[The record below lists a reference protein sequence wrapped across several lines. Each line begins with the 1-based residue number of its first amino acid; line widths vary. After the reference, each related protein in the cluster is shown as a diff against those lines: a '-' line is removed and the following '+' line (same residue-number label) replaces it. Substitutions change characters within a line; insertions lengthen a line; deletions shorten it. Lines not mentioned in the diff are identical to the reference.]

1 MRGEGGGKGLDLTG
15 SLDDI
20 ARRCFEFEQSRFAES
35 RWIGVFV
42 QVMVM
47 AVAVAFILS
56 MPTASAGSLAV
67 IVATGAAILAG
78 SRLFLRIRVRRGLA
92 AFRAGDA
99 TAVAKVHR
107 FAARDFRLQIGRHR
121 ARTLGAD
128 SEWGMARAALAEA
141 ADEAQRSVAYWK
153 ARTEQEPDN
162 QLAAG
167 QSQTASDL
175 DGKLRSALAKLDARA
190 DTLLRFYN
198 DCDARLSLMDRYNQ
212 DMEETRRLEELS
224 GRTDVVIAGAEDTLL
239 AIGEQ
244 FIREAQAVGRALGG
258 LARVQIKSL
267 AGDAPLDNIEYL
279 ADRIIESSD
288 AERRAVEDLDRI
300 LQQGQEM

>member
-1 MRGEGGGKGLDLTG
+1 MKGKGGGEGLHLTE

-20 ARRCFEFEQSRFAES
+20 ARRCFEFEQSRFAEA
-35 RWIGVFV
+35 RRVGVFV
-42 QVMVM
+42 QVMVL
-47 AVAVAFILS
+47 AIVVAFLLNL
-56 MPTASAGSLAV
+56 PTASAGLLAGLV
-67 IVATGAAILAG
+67 VVGVAILVG
-78 SRLFLRIRVRRGLA
+78 GRLFLRMRVRRALA
-92 AFRAGDA
+92 AFRAGDG

-107 FAARDFRLQIGRHR
+107 FAAREFRLQIGRHR

-153 ARTEQEPDN
+153 ARVRQEPDN

-167 QSQTASDL
+167 QSKTATGL
-175 DGKLRSALAKLDARA
+175 DEKLRSALAKLDTRA
-190 DTLLRFYN
+190 ETLLRFYN

-212 DMEETRRLEELS
+212 DMDETRRLEELS
-224 GRTDVVIAGAEDTLL
+224 GRTDVAIVGAENTLL

-244 FIREAQAVGRALGG
+244 FVREAEAVGRALGG

-288 AERRAVEDLDRI
+288 AERRAVEDLDRV
-300 LQQGQEM
+300 LQQR

>member
-1 MRGEGGGKGLDLTG
+1 MKGEGDGKGLHLTE

-20 ARRCFEFEQSRFAES
+20 ARRCFASEEGGKPASGRGVAMFMMLIVVVAYLASLFPADYALVFLLGLTLLVLATSSLSR
-35 RWIGVFV
+35 
-42 QVMVM
+42 
-47 AVAVAFILS
+47 
-56 MPTASAGSLAV
+56 SL
-67 IVATGAAILAG
+67 LA
-78 SRLFLRIRVRRGLA
+78 RTRVRRALA

-99 TAVAKVHR
+99 SAVAKVHR
-107 FAARDFRLQIGRHR
+107 FAAREFRLQIGRHR

-141 ADEAQRSVAYWK
+141 ADEAQRSVTYWK
-153 ARTEQEPDN
+153 SRVQEEPDN

-167 QSQTASDL
+167 QSKTASGL
-175 DGKLRSALAKLDARA
+175 DEKLRSALAKLDARA

-224 GRTDVVIAGAEDTLL
+224 GRTDVAIVGAEDTLL

-244 FIREAQAVGRALGG
+244 FVREAQAVGRALGG

-288 AERRAVEDLDRI
+288 AERRAVEDLDRV
-300 LQQGQEM
+300 LQQT

>member
-1 MRGEGGGKGLDLTG
+1 MSGNGVAMFMMLIIVVAYLTSVFPADYALAFLLGLPVLVLATS
-15 SLDDI
+15 SL
-20 ARRCFEFEQSRFAES
+20 SR
-35 RWIGVFV
+35 
-42 QVMVM
+42 
-47 AVAVAFILS
+47 
-56 MPTASAGSLAV
+56 SLLGRA
-67 IVATGAAILAG
+67 
-78 SRLFLRIRVRRGLA
+78 RVRRALA

-99 TAVAKVHR
+99 TAVGKVHR
-107 FAARDFRLQIGRHR
+107 FAAREFRLQIGRHR

-224 GRTDVVIAGAEDTLL
+224 GRTDVAIAGAEDTLL

-288 AERRAVEDLDRI
+288 AERRVVEDLDRI

>member
-1 MRGEGGGKGLDLTG
+1 MRGKGGGEGLDLTG

-20 ARRCFEFEQSRFAES
+20 ARRCFEFEQNRFAEA
-35 RWIGVFV
+35 RWVGVVV

-47 AVAVAFILS
+47 VIVLTFVLNLPTATPGFLAMVVAVG
-56 MPTASAGSLAV
+56 ASVFAC
-67 IVATGAAILAG
+67 
-78 SRLFLRIRVRRGLA
+78 SRLFLRVRVRRALA
-92 AFRAGDA
+92 AFRAGEA
-99 TAVAKVHR
+99 TAVGKVHR
-107 FAARDFRLQIGRHR
+107 FAAREFRLQIGKHR
-121 ARTLGAD
+121 ARTLGED
-128 SEWGMARAALAEA
+128 SEWGMARTALAGA
-141 ADEAQRSVAYWK
+141 ADEAQRSVAYWE
-153 ARTEQEPDN
+153 ARVRQEPDN

-167 QSQTASDL
+167 QSRTASDL

-224 GRTDVVIAGAEDTLL
+224 GRTDVVIAGADDTLL

-244 FIREAQAVGRALGG
+244 FVREAQAVGRALGG

-288 AERRAVEDLDRI
+288 DERRAVENLDRV
-300 LQQGQEM
+300 LQQT

>member
-1 MRGEGGGKGLDLTG
+1 MRGKGGGEGLDLTG

-20 ARRCFEFEQSRFAES
+20 ARRCFEFEQNRFADA
-35 RWIGVFV
+35 RWVGIVV

-47 AVAVAFILS
+47 VIVLTFVLNLTTATPGFLAMVVAVG
-56 MPTASAGSLAV
+56 ASVFAC
-67 IVATGAAILAG
+67 
-78 SRLFLRIRVRRGLA
+78 SRLFLRVRVRRALA
-92 AFRAGDA
+92 AFRAGET
-99 TAVAKVHR
+99 TAVGKVHR
-107 FAARDFRLQIGRHR
+107 FAAREFRLQIGKHR
-121 ARTLGAD
+121 ARTLGED
-128 SEWGMARAALAEA
+128 SEWGMARTALAGA
-141 ADEAQRSVAYWK
+141 ADEAQRSVAYWE
-153 ARTEQEPDN
+153 ARVRQEPDN

-167 QSQTASDL
+167 QSRTASDL

-224 GRTDVVIAGAEDTLL
+224 GRTDVVIAGADDTLL

-244 FIREAQAVGRALGG
+244 FVREAQAVGRALGG

-288 AERRAVEDLDRI
+288 DERRAVEDLDRV
-300 LQQGQEM
+300 LQQT

>member
-1 MRGEGGGKGLDLTG
+1 MGERGGDGLPPTG

-20 ARRCFEFEQSRFAES
+20 ARRCFASDEGGRPVSGKGVAMFMILIIVVAYLTSVYPADYALGFLLGLTGLVLATSSLSR
-35 RWIGVFV
+35 
-42 QVMVM
+42 
-47 AVAVAFILS
+47 
-56 MPTASAGSLAV
+56 SL
-67 IVATGAAILAG
+67 LA
-78 SRLFLRIRVRRGLA
+78 RIRVRRALA
-92 AFRAGDA
+92 AFRAGDS
-99 TAVAKVHR
+99 TAVGKVHR
-107 FAARDFRLQIGRHR
+107 FAAREFRLQIERHR

-167 QSQTASDL
+167 QSRTASDL

-224 GRTDVVIAGAEDTLL
+224 GRTDVAIAGAEDTLL

-244 FIREAQAVGRALGG
+244 FVREAQAVGRALGG

-288 AERRAVEDLDRI
+288 AERRAVEDLDRV
-300 LQQGQEM
+300 LQQK

>member
-1 MRGEGGGKGLDLTG
+1 MDLTG

-20 ARRCFEFEQSRFAES
+20 ARRCFASEEGVKAVSGKGVAMFMMLIIVVAYLTSVFPADYALAFLLGLPVLVLATSSLSR
-35 RWIGVFV
+35 
-42 QVMVM
+42 
-47 AVAVAFILS
+47 
-56 MPTASAGSLAV
+56 SLLGRA
-67 IVATGAAILAG
+67 
-78 SRLFLRIRVRRGLA
+78 RVRRALA

-99 TAVAKVHR
+99 TTVGKVHR
-107 FAARDFRLQIGRHR
+107 FAAREFRLQIGRHR

-224 GRTDVVIAGAEDTLL
+224 GRTDVAIAGAEDTLL

>member
-1 MRGEGGGKGLDLTG
+1 MKGEKGGEGLHLSE

-20 ARRCFEFEQSRFAES
+20 ARRCFEFQQSRFGEAT
-35 RWIGVFV
+35 RVGIFV
-42 QVMVM
+42 QVMVL
-47 AVAVAFILS
+47 AIVVAFVFSL
-56 MPTASAGSLAV
+56 PNGSPGLLAV
-67 IVATGAAILAG
+67 LVAAGAAILGG
-78 SRLFLRIRVRRGLA
+78 SRLFLRIRVSRAFA
-92 AFRAGDA
+92 AFRAGDPI
-99 TAVAKVHR
+99 AVRKVHR
-107 FAARDFRLQIGRHR
+107 FAAREFRVQIGRHR

-153 ARTEQEPDN
+153 ARVKQEPDN
-162 QLAAG
+162 RLAAG
-167 QSQTASDL
+167 QSKTATEL
-175 DGKLRSALAKLDARA
+175 DDKLRSALAKLDARA

-198 DCDARLSLMDRYNQ
+198 ECDARLTLMDRYNQ

-224 GRTDVVIAGAEDTLL
+224 GRTDVAIAGAEDTLL

-244 FIREAQAVGRALGG
+244 FVREAQAVGRALGG
-258 LARVQIKSL
+258 LSRVQIKSL

-288 AERRAVEDLDRI
+288 AERRAVEDLDRV
-300 LQQGQEM
+300 LQRG

>member
-1 MRGEGGGKGLDLTG
+1 MKGKGGGEGLHLTE

-20 ARRCFEFEQSRFAES
+20 ARRCFEFEQSRFAEA
-35 RWIGVFV
+35 RRVGVFV
-42 QVMVM
+42 QVMVL
-47 AVAVAFILS
+47 AIVVAFLLNLR
-56 MPTASAGSLAV
+56 TASAGLLAGL
-67 IVATGAAILAG
+67 VAVGVAILAG
-78 SRLFLRIRVRRGLA
+78 SRLFLRMRVRRALA

-107 FAARDFRLQIGRHR
+107 FAAREFRLQIGRHR

-153 ARTEQEPDN
+153 ARVRQEPGN

-167 QSQTASDL
+167 QSKTATGL
-175 DGKLRSALAKLDARA
+175 DEKLRSALAKLDARA
-190 DTLLRFYN
+190 ETLLRFYN

-212 DMEETRRLEELS
+212 DMDETRRLEELS
-224 GRTDVVIAGAEDTLL
+224 GRTDVAIVGAENTLL

-244 FIREAQAVGRALGG
+244 FVREAEAVGRALGG

-288 AERRAVEDLDRI
+288 AERRAVEDLDRV
-300 LQQGQEM
+300 LQQR

>member
-1 MRGEGGGKGLDLTG
+1 MRGEGFGKGLDLTG

-20 ARRCFEFEQSRFAES
+20 ARRCFASEEGGKPVSGKGVAMFMVLIVVVAYLTSVYPADYALWLLLGLTGLVLATSSLSR
-35 RWIGVFV
+35 
-42 QVMVM
+42 
-47 AVAVAFILS
+47 
-56 MPTASAGSLAV
+56 SL
-67 IVATGAAILAG
+67 LA
-78 SRLFLRIRVRRGLA
+78 RIRVRRGLA

-99 TAVAKVHR
+99 TAVAKVHK
-107 FAARDFRLQIGRHR
+107 FAAREFRLQIGRHR

-128 SEWGMARAALAEA
+128 SEWGTARAALAEA

-153 ARTEQEPDN
+153 ARIEQEPDN

-167 QSQTASDL
+167 QSETASDL
-175 DGKLRSALAKLDARA
+175 DDKLRSALAKLDARA

-224 GRTDVVIAGAEDTLL
+224 GRTDVAIAGAEDTLL

-244 FIREAQAVGRALGG
+244 FVREAQAVGRALGG

-279 ADRIIESSD
+279 ADRIIESAD
-288 AERRAVEDLDRI
+288 AERRAVEDLDRV
-300 LQQGQEM
+300 LQQK

>member
-1 MRGEGGGKGLDLTG
+1 MGERGGDGLPPTG

-20 ARRCFEFEQSRFAES
+20 ARRCFASDEGGTPVSGKGVAMFMILIIVVAYLTSVYPADYALGFLLGLTGLVLATSSLSR
-35 RWIGVFV
+35 
-42 QVMVM
+42 
-47 AVAVAFILS
+47 
-56 MPTASAGSLAV
+56 SL
-67 IVATGAAILAG
+67 LA
-78 SRLFLRIRVRRGLA
+78 RIRVRRALA
-92 AFRAGDA
+92 AFRAGDS
-99 TAVAKVHR
+99 TAVGRVHR
-107 FAARDFRLQIGRHR
+107 FAAREFRLQIERHR

-167 QSQTASDL
+167 QSRTASDL

-224 GRTDVVIAGAEDTLL
+224 GRTDVAIPGAEDTLL

-244 FIREAQAVGRALGG
+244 FVREAQAVGRALGG

-288 AERRAVEDLDRI
+288 AERRAVEDLDRV
-300 LQQGQEM
+300 LQQK

>member
-1 MRGEGGGKGLDLTG
+1 MKGKRGGEGLHLTE

-20 ARRCFEFEQSRFAES
+20 ARRCFEFEQSRFAEA
-35 RWIGVFV
+35 RRVGVFV
-42 QVMVM
+42 QVMVL
-47 AVAVAFILS
+47 AIVVAFLLNLR
-56 MPTASAGSLAV
+56 TASAGLLAGL
-67 IVATGAAILAG
+67 VAVGVAILAG
-78 SRLFLRIRVRRGLA
+78 SRLFLRMRVRRALA

-107 FAARDFRLQIGRHR
+107 FAAREFRLQIGRHR

-153 ARTEQEPDN
+153 ARVRQEPDN

-167 QSQTASDL
+167 QSKTATGL
-175 DGKLRSALAKLDARA
+175 DEKLRSALAKLDARA
-190 DTLLRFYN
+190 ETLLRFYN

-212 DMEETRRLEELS
+212 DMDETRRLEELS
-224 GRTDVVIAGAEDTLL
+224 GRTDVAIVGAENTLL

-244 FIREAQAVGRALGG
+244 FVREAEAVGRALGG

-288 AERRAVEDLDRI
+288 AERRAVEDLDRV
-300 LQQGQEM
+300 LQQR

>member
-1 MRGEGGGKGLDLTG
+1 MKGKGGGEGLHLTE

-20 ARRCFEFEQSRFAES
+20 ARRCFEFEQSRFAGA
-35 RWIGVFV
+35 RRVGVFV
-42 QVMVM
+42 QVMVLTT
-47 AVAVAFILS
+47 VVAFVLNL
-56 MPTASAGSLAV
+56 PTASPGFLAGLVAV
-67 IVATGAAILAG
+67 GAAILAS
-78 SRLFLRIRVRRGLA
+78 SRLFLRRRVSRALA
-92 AFRAGDA
+92 AFRVGEA
-99 TAVAKVHR
+99 TAVGKVHR
-107 FAARDFRLQIGRHR
+107 FAAREFRLQIGRHR

-128 SEWGMARAALAEA
+128 SEWGMARSALAEA

-153 ARTEQEPDN
+153 ARVRQEPDN

-167 QSQTASDL
+167 QSQTAADL
-175 DGKLRSALAKLDARA
+175 DDKLRSALAKLDARA
-190 DTLLRFYN
+190 DTLLKFYN

-224 GRTDVVIAGAEDTLL
+224 GRTDVAIAGAEDTLL

-244 FIREAQAVGRALGG
+244 FVREAQAVGRALGG

-288 AERRAVEDLDRI
+288 AERRAVEDLDRV
-300 LQQGQEM
+300 LQEGHM

>member
-1 MRGEGGGKGLDLTG
+1 MKGRGDEHGLHLTE

-20 ARRCFEFEQSRFAES
+20 ARRCFEFEQSRFAEA
-35 RWIGVFV
+35 RRVGVFV
-42 QVMVM
+42 QVMVL
-47 AVAVAFILS
+47 VIAVAFLLNL
-56 MPTASAGSLAV
+56 PTASRGLLAGLA
-67 IVATGAAILAG
+67 AGGAAILAG
-78 SRLFLRIRVRRGLA
+78 SRLLLRMRIRRALT

-107 FAARDFRLQIGRHR
+107 FAAREFRLQIGRHR

-128 SEWGMARAALAEA
+128 SEWGTARAALAEA

-153 ARTEQEPDN
+153 ARTRQEPDN
-162 QLAAG
+162 RLAAG
-167 QSQTASDL
+167 QSRTATGL
-175 DGKLRSALAKLDARA
+175 DEKLRSALAKLDARA

-224 GRTDVVIAGAEDTLL
+224 GRTDVAIVGAEDTLL

-244 FIREAQAVGRALGG
+244 FVREAQAVGRALGG

-288 AERRAVEDLDRI
+288 AERRAVEDLDRV
-300 LQQGQEM
+300 LQRR

>member
-1 MRGEGGGKGLDLTG
+1 MRGKGGGEGLHLTE

-20 ARRCFEFEQSRFAES
+20 ARRCFEFEQSRFAEA
-35 RWIGVFV
+35 RRIGVFV
-42 QVMVM
+42 QVMVL
-47 AVAVAFILS
+47 AIVVAFVLNL
-56 MPTASAGSLAV
+56 PTASPALLAGLVAV
-67 IVATGAAILAG
+67 GAAILAG
-78 SRLFLRIRVRRGLA
+78 SRLFLRIRVRRSLA

-107 FAARDFRLQIGRHR
+107 FAAREFRLQIGRHR

-128 SEWGMARAALAEA
+128 SEWGMARSALAEA

-153 ARTEQEPDN
+153 VRVRQEPEN

-167 QSQTASDL
+167 QSKTATDL
-175 DGKLRSALAKLDARA
+175 DEKLRSALAKLDARA

-224 GRTDVVIAGAEDTLL
+224 GRTDVAIVGAEDTLL

-244 FIREAQAVGRALGG
+244 FVREAQAVGRALGG

-288 AERRAVEDLDRI
+288 AERRAVEDLDRV
-300 LQQGQEM
+300 LQQR

>member
-1 MRGEGGGKGLDLTG
+1 MGERGGDGLPPTG

-20 ARRCFEFEQSRFAES
+20 ARRCFASDEGGTPVSGKGVAMFMILIIVVAYLTSVYPADYALGFLLGLTGLVLATSSLSR
-35 RWIGVFV
+35 
-42 QVMVM
+42 
-47 AVAVAFILS
+47 
-56 MPTASAGSLAV
+56 SL
-67 IVATGAAILAG
+67 LA
-78 SRLFLRIRVRRGLA
+78 RIRVRRALA
-92 AFRAGDA
+92 AFRAGDS
-99 TAVAKVHR
+99 TAVGKVHR
-107 FAARDFRLQIGRHR
+107 FAAREFRLQIERHR

-167 QSQTASDL
+167 QSRTASDL

-224 GRTDVVIAGAEDTLL
+224 GRTDVAIAGAEDTLL

-244 FIREAQAVGRALGG
+244 FVREAQAVGRALGG

-288 AERRAVEDLDRI
+288 AERRAVEDLDRV
-300 LQQGQEM
+300 LQQK